1 MKMPNDDFLEPLRK
15 RPDTTPRKEFQD
27 SLHEKMFEEV
37 KRRRSMASL
46 KFRLGVV
53 AVLLLLIIINPLEL
67 LMTEKSEE
75 HYSSSEEADRG
86 KLTEAKEEQ
95 VSEEEKDI
103 FGSKQDDLDEI
114 LNNHPNLKA
123 QYDQL
128 TEFGVEHGKSSAF
141 IFYQYGLLTKD
152 VDMISDYGGFISS
165 YEKETI
171 LPKVIAYYEK
181 NIDLSTLTITNIE
194 RSLAEPDFFIT
205 AQYQS
210 YDGSLME
217 IDYVLTGYY
226 GQVLDWTKNQH
237 SYFIQRKIIEENGA
251 TIVFPYFQGEL
262 RGVGESSSID
272 ELNTLIQN
280 HALTASYDN
289 DRGLHGD
296 VTAKIVYEISSVLS
310 IEFETEWSS
319 KELAHPYSKSTFL
332 TFDLGKGRAMEL
344 LDFVSEKELP
354 YLEEKI
360 RGIIKE
366 RWSDLV
372 NEEQVT
378 INEVT
383 INSDRPFYLSNWD
396 GDIVFY
402 FPRYELISMLEVR
415 VHPTLGI
422 LE

>member
-37 KRRRSMASL
+37 KRRRSMASW

-67 LMTEKSEE
+67 LMTENSQDE
-75 HYSSSEEADRG
+75 YSSSEEAYRG
-86 KLTEAKEEQ
+86 EPTDAKEEQ
-95 VSEEEKDI
+95 EQVSKEEKAM
-103 FGSKQDDLDEI
+103 FENSHVDLDEI
-114 LNNHPNLKA
+114 LDNHPSIKA
-123 QYDQL
+123 QYDTL
-128 TEFGVEHGKSSAF
+128 TEFGAEHGHTSAF
-141 IFYQYGLLTKD
+141 ILYQYGLLTKD
-152 VDMISDYGGFISS
+152 VDLISDYGKFISS
-165 YEKETI
+165 YEKETL
-171 LPKVIAYYEK
+171 LPKVIDYYEK
-181 NIDLSTLTITNIE
+181 NVDLSTLTITNIE
-194 RSLAEPDFFIT
+194 RSLAEPDLFIT

-226 GQVLDWTKNQH
+226 GQVLDWTINQH

-262 RGVGESSSID
+262 RGIGESSSIE

-280 HALTASYDN
+280 HALSASYDN
-289 DRGLHGD
+289 DLGLHGD

-354 YLEEKI
+354 YLVEKV
-360 RGIIKE
+360 RKIIKE
-366 RWSDLV
+366 RWSEIV
-372 NEEQVT
+372 NVEEVN
-378 INEVT
+378 IKVDH
-383 INSDRPFYLSNWD
+383 SFYLSNWD
-396 GDIVFY
+396 GDIVLY
-402 FPRYELISMLEVR
+402 FPRYELISMTEVR
-415 VHPTLGI
+415 IHPTLGI
-422 LE
+422 LD